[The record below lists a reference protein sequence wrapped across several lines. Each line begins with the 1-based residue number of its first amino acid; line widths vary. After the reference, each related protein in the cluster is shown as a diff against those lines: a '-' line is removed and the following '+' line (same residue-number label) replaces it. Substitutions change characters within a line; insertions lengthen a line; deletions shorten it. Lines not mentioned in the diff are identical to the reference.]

1 MATDHAIFSSS
12 TEVSGTD
19 SDLTKS
25 SSENPFLRRRA
36 QSFGPNLRRA
46 TNNRHLRPPGN
57 WSRGNTP
64 TPRGGTPTSRSVTPS
79 SLPIPSTRRT
89 AGVRRGELG
98 DASGSVTPTG
108 HRHVRS
114 RSSLGSSGNGAAAT
128 EEDHTHSQLA
138 RKPVRMRRADSN
150 DVIDGGGRE
159 GNGGG
164 RVTSRNNRREVHTIG
179 HSRGRRPNSY
189 IINEPAADLNQLARE
204 ITSSM
209 DEEGSSLHSPEIKSV
224 ARIHPAVARTTA
236 YSGKVGVVSPSHTPS
251 PSSSGNGHGSH
262 SSSAKRSTGSEKLQM
277 APLGRGTK
285 YNFGAK
291 STPEPGGRKSSSGN
305 QSRGTL
311 NSRSS
316 TPSSGRSTPVG
327 VGEPRRTPRISPP
340 GGEATP
346 ASGGSS
352 KLRGAGKLS
361 SQRRVIRVR
370 EARPVG

>member
-1 MATDHAIFSSS
+1 MATDHAVFSSS

-46 TNNRHLRPPGN
+46 PNNRHLRPPGN
-57 WSRGNTP
+57 RSRGNTP
-64 TPRGGTPTSRSVTPS
+64 TPRGGTPTTRSVTPS
-79 SLPIPSTRRT
+79 SLPVPSTRRT

-98 DASGSVTPTG
+98 DASGNVTPTG

-150 DVIDGGGRE
+150 DVIDGGDRG
-159 GNGGG
+159 GNGGE
-164 RVTSRNNRREVHTIG
+164 RVMSRSNRREVHTIG
-179 HSRGRRPNSY
+179 HTRGRRPNSY

-209 DEEGSSLHSPEIKSV
+209 DEEGSSLNSPEIKSV
-224 ARIHPAVARTTA
+224 ARIHPAVTRTTA
-236 YSGKVGVVSPSHTPS
+236 YLEKVSVASPSHTPS
-251 PSSSGNGHGSH
+251 PSSSGYVHGSY
-262 SSSAKRSTGSEKLQM
+262 SSSSKTSTSSEKLQT

-291 STPEPGGRKSSSGN
+291 STPEPGGRKSSSGS

-352 KLRGAGKLS
+352 RLQGPGKLS

>member
-159 GNGGG
+159 GNG